1 MRSRKFRG
9 AKEHQEKG
17 TGQMTTLNDI
27 YILQRVAEKAAEK
40 YNRRCRRLVALYR
53 AGRKVDA
60 RHWDYT
66 DCMRL
71 QMESTA
77 RDLDMVIEQQAQIA
91 STEPVNG

>member
-1 MRSRKFRG
+1 
-9 AKEHQEKG
+9 
-17 TGQMTTLNDI
+17 MTTINDI
-27 YILQRVAEKAAEK
+27 WILQATADKMAER

-71 QMESTA
+71 AMESA
-77 RDLDMVIEQQAQIA
+77 QKDLDEVMTQQAMAA
-91 STEPVNG
+91 SA

>member
-1 MRSRKFRG
+1 
-9 AKEHQEKG
+9 
-17 TGQMTTLNDI
+17 MTTLIDI
-27 YILQRVAEKAAEK
+27 YILQRIADKAAER

-71 QMESTA
+71 MAESTA
-77 RDLDMVIEQQAQIA
+77 RDLEMVIEQQAIVA

>member
-1 MRSRKFRG
+1 
-9 AKEHQEKG
+9 
-17 TGQMTTLNDI
+17 MTTLIDI
-27 YILQRVAEKAAEK
+27 YILQRVADKAAEK

-71 QMESTA
+71 MAESTA
-77 RDLDMVIEQQAQIA
+77 RDLEMVIEQQAMVA
-91 STEPVNG
+91 STEPVNS

>member
-1 MRSRKFRG
+1 
-9 AKEHQEKG
+9 
-17 TGQMTTLNDI
+17 MTTLNDI
-27 YILQRVAEKAAEK
+27 YILQRVADKAAER

-77 RDLDMVIEQQAQIA
+77 KDLDMVIEQQAQIA
-91 STEPVNG
+91 ATEPVNG

>member
-1 MRSRKFRG
+1 
-9 AKEHQEKG
+9 
-17 TGQMTTLNDI
+17 MTTLNDI
-27 YILQRVAEKAAEK
+27 CLLQRVADKAAEK

-53 AGRKVDA
+53 AGRKVDS

-77 RDLDMVIEQQAQIA
+77 KDLDMVITQQAQIA
-91 STEPVNG
+91 ATEPVNN

>member
-1 MRSRKFRG
+1 
-9 AKEHQEKG
+9 
-17 TGQMTTLNDI
+17 MTTLNDVNLLRI
-27 YILQRVAEKAAEK
+27 IAEKSAER

-60 RHWDYT
+60 HHWDYT

-91 STEPVNG
+91 ATEPVNN

>member
-1 MRSRKFRG
+1 
-9 AKEHQEKG
+9 
-17 TGQMTTLNDI
+17 MTTLNDI

-77 RDLDMVIEQQAQIA
+77 KDLDMVIEQQAMVAAIE
-91 STEPVNG
+91 SVNG

>member
-1 MRSRKFRG
+1 
-9 AKEHQEKG
+9 
-17 TGQMTTLNDI
+17 MTTLIDI
-27 YILQRVAEKAAEK
+27 YILQRIADKAAEK

-53 AGRKVDA
+53 AGRKVNS

-71 QMESTA
+71 MAESTA
-77 RDLDMVIEQQAQIA
+77 RDLEMVIEQQAMVA

>member
-1 MRSRKFRG
+1 
-9 AKEHQEKG
+9 
-17 TGQMTTLNDI
+17 MTTLNDI

-53 AGRKVDA
+53 AGRKVDS

-71 QMESTA
+71 MAESTA
-77 RDLDMVIEQQAQIA
+77 RDLDMVIEQQAMVA
-91 STEPVNG
+91 STEPVNN

>member
-1 MRSRKFRG
+1 
-9 AKEHQEKG
+9 
-17 TGQMTTLNDI
+17 MTTLNDI
-27 YILQRVAEKAAEK
+27 CILQRVADKAAEK

-53 AGRKVDA
+53 AGRKVDS

-71 QMESTA
+71 MAESTA

-91 STEPVNG
+91 ATEPAINN

>member
-1 MRSRKFRG
+1 
-9 AKEHQEKG
+9 
-17 TGQMTTLNDI
+17 MTTLIDI
-27 YILQRVAEKAAEK
+27 YILQRIADKAAER

-71 QMESTA
+71 MAESTA
-77 RDLDMVIEQQAQIA
+77 RDLEMVIEQQAMVA
-91 STEPVNG
+91 STEPVNS

>member
-1 MRSRKFRG
+1 
-9 AKEHQEKG
+9 
-17 TGQMTTLNDI
+17 MTTLNGI
-27 YILQRVAEKAAEK
+27 YILQRVADKAAEK

-77 RDLDMVIEQQAQIA
+77 KDLETVIEQQAQIA
-91 STEPVNG
+91 STEPVNS

>member
-1 MRSRKFRG
+1 
-9 AKEHQEKG
+9 
-17 TGQMTTLNDI
+17 MTTLNDI

-71 QMESTA
+71 MAESTA
-77 RDLDMVIEQQAQIA
+77 RDLDMVIEQQAMVA
-91 STEPVNG
+91 STEPVNN

>member
-1 MRSRKFRG
+1 
-9 AKEHQEKG
+9 
-17 TGQMTTLNDI
+17 MTTLNDI
-27 YILQRVAEKAAEK
+27 YILQRVAEKAADK

-71 QMESTA
+71 MADSTA
-77 RDLDMVIEQQAQIA
+77 RDLEMVIEQQAQIVA
-91 STEPVNG
+91 TEPVNG